1 MHNTKYQNNIY
12 RLNPMLINRDYI
24 EPSSFWVDFLESTG
38 YPKPQSIIADETLK
52 HSVIFNNQ
60 IRYALNILLS
70 NADPEAGLWMA
81 MQADMSLE
89 KIRLSAKDKNKDITA
104 MYLTAK
110 EHVAKII
117 RSYFYDTILTN

>member
-1 MHNTKYQNNIY
+1 
-12 RLNPMLINRDYI
+12 MLLNRDYL
-24 EPSSFWVDFLESTG
+24 EPSSFWNEFLESTG
-38 YPKPQSIIADETLK
+38 YPKPKTIIADETLK

-70 NADPEAGLWMA
+70 NADPETGLWMA

-89 KIRLSAKDKNKDITA
+89 KIRLSAKANKQDITD